1 MAEGNGIFESFR
13 ERLGSL
19 GKDYDDEQ
27 LGKIATELRA
37 LKELIDVEELHELL
51 GTVDWPNIETRFS
64 ELSSTLLDLQ
74 KGPASDAELALA
86 HEQLMTLLD
95 LVDEI
100 AGVVASAHR
109 LMAGVALNY
118 EATRLRTWLAGLRT
132 DSNHKDVDSAVEAL
146 DASLAAHMQQMDDAG
161 LPAEVVRRFQL
172 ACIAIIGDSGLGAYP
187 AE

>member
-1 MAEGNGIFESFR
+1 MAEENGIFESFR

-27 LGKIATELRA
+27 LAKIATELRA

-51 GTVDWPNIETRFS
+51 GTVDWPNIETRFA
-64 ELSSTLLDLQ
+64 ELSVTLLDLQ
-74 KGPASDAELALA
+74 KGPASNAELALA
-86 HEQLMTLLD
+86 HEQLRSLLG

-118 EATRLRTWLAGLRT
+118 EATRLRGWLAGLRT
-132 DSNHKDVDSAVEAL
+132 DSNGKDVDIVIGAVDTSYATHLRE
-146 DASLAAHMQQMDDAG
+146 MDDASI
-161 LPAEVVRRFQL
+161 PAEVVRRFQL

-187 AE
+187 SE

>member
-1 MAEGNGIFESFR
+1 VAEGNGIFESFR

-27 LGKIATELRA
+27 LAKIATELSA

-51 GTVDWPNIETRFS
+51 GTVDWPAIETRFS
-64 ELSSTLLDLQ
+64 ELSRTLLDLQ

-86 HEQLMTLLD
+86 HEQLISLLD

-118 EATRLRTWLAGLRT
+118 EATRLRGWLADQRT
-132 DSNHKDVDSAVEAL
+132 DSNGETVDSAVKAV
-146 DASLAAHMQQMDDAG
+146 DASYAAHVQKMDDAG
-161 LPAEVVRRFQL
+161 VPAEVVRQFQL
-172 ACIAIIGDSGLGAYP
+172 ACISIIGDSGVGAYP
-187 AE
+187 SE

>member
-1 MAEGNGIFESFR
+1 MVEGNGIFESFR

-27 LGKIATELRA
+27 LAKIASELRA

-51 GTVDWPNIETRFS
+51 GTVDWPAIETRFA
-64 ELSSTLLDLQ
+64 ELSRTLLDLQ

-86 HEQLMTLLD
+86 HEQLMSLLD

-109 LMAGVALNY
+109 LMAGVALKY
-118 EATRLRTWLAGLRT
+118 EATRLRSWLAGLRS
-132 DSNHKDVDSAVEAL
+132 DSNSETVDAVVEAVDGSYAAHL
-146 DASLAAHMQQMDDAG
+146 QKLDDASV
-161 LPAEVVRRFQL
+161 PAEVVRQFQL

-187 AE
+187 SE

>member
-1 MAEGNGIFESFR
+1 MDEGNGIFENFR

-27 LGKIATELRA
+27 LAKIATELRA

-51 GTVDWPNIETRFS
+51 GTVDWPAIETRFA
-64 ELSSTLLDLQ
+64 ELSRTLLDLQ

-86 HEQLMTLLD
+86 HEQLMSLLD

-109 LMAGVALNY
+109 LMAGVALKY
-118 EATRLRTWLAGLRT
+118 EATRLRTWLAGLRN
-132 DSNHKDVDSAVEAL
+132 DSNGDIVDGVIEAVDSSYAIHLHE
-146 DASLAAHMQQMDDAG
+146 MDDAG
-161 LPAEVVRRFQL
+161 IPAEVVRRFQL
-172 ACIAIIGDSGLGAYP
+172 AGIAIIGDSGLGACP
-187 AE
+187 SE